1 MGWMNLSAARGQVIG
16 GTGTYSFAVHGIQ
29 LMKRYRTWCR
39 KTVREKQELA
49 LITKKKKRKKN
60 CLKNSICVL
69 SGKDRN
75 R

>member
-49 LITKKKKRKKN
+49 LITKKKKKEEK
-60 CLKNSICVL
+60 L
-69 SGKDRN
+69 SEKQYMCAVRA
-75 R
+75 RQK